1 MRLCTHLLSQGKA
14 MRGYVQV
21 YTGNGK
27 GKTTA
32 ALGLALRAAGAGFKV
47 FIAQFVKG
55 VHASELDA
63 LERLSDLV
71 TVMQSG
77 RAAFIHDE
85 PNEADVQAAQKGL
98 SEVKNRIAS
107 GEYQLV
113 ILDEANIATSLRMIS
128 VEDLLS
134 VIDGKPDDVELV
146 ITGRNADPRV
156 IERADLVTEMVEV
169 KHYYQ
174 EGVEARKGIEK

>member
-1 MRLCTHLLSQGKA
+1 MK
-14 MRGYVQV
+14 GYVQV

-32 ALGLALRAAGAGFKV
+32 ALGLALRAAGAGLNV

-55 VHASELDA
+55 RDTSELNA
-63 LERLSDLV
+63 LKRLSDLI
-71 TVMQSG
+71 TIKQFG
-77 RAAFIHDE
+77 RGVFIHDK
-85 PNEADVQAAQKGL
+85 PSQADVEAAQAGL
-98 SEVKNRIAS
+98 SKVKTRIAS
-107 GEYQLV
+107 GQYQLV
-113 ILDEANIATSLRMIS
+113 ILDEANVATYLKTFS

-174 EGVEARKGIEK
+174 KGVEARKGIEK